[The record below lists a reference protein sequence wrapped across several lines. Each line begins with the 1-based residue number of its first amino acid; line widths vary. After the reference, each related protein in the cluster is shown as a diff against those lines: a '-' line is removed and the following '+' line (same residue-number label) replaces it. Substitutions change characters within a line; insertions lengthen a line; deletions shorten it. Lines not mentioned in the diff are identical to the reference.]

1 MRLPICEPPSS
12 YFIYSHIHTFTAVA
26 QPIIHMT
33 KAQIADLIKQ
43 VTSDAASVDERRS
56 AASDLAG
63 LVKTVGISAGLIDA
77 GVLASLKAATEHKK
91 SVNAREGALFA
102 YKELAEKLGH
112 PAEPYLIP
120 ELTAILNGF
129 GDKVASVR
137 DAADAASNAL
147 MALPGRFAVKL
158 LVPVLLANLSNE
170 KKWQTK
176 IAALKFL
183 GTLTKTSSSQVSRC
197 LPEMIPVVSDTMWET
212 KPEVK
217 VAAHECMTQ
226 ICGVLENIDVIP
238 FLPALISCIARP
250 EEVPE
255 CVYKLA
261 ATTFVQQVEAPTLS
275 IMVPLLVRGLAER
288 KPAILRQTSVIIDNM
303 CKLVENPADAHQF
316 LPLLVP
322 GLDRIIEIAADPE
335 LRTVATNARA
345 TLIRVGGGADVHTE
359 DPEAVAK
366 RLAGEHAETIALV
379 KKAVAGVSKD
389 KVDENTIDYVAS
401 LLYVMYDTHVLD
413 LPDWI
418 HTIVP
423 FIGPVI
429 GEAKAKEIAKPLL
442 AHFVEMDK
450 LRQKESPEEVIDEG
464 EELCNCEFS
473 LAYGGMILLNSTK
486 FRLTRGKIYGLCG
499 PNGVGKSTLMRAIA
513 NGQLDGFPPA
523 DELKTV
529 FVEHNLQA
537 SDADLSVLEFCLMDN
552 KFDSGDVTKTLQSV
566 GFDDDRL
573 AQAVGSLSGGWKM
586 KLELAR
592 AMLENADILL
602 LDEPTNHLDVK
613 NVKWLEDYLNNIP
626 NVTSL
631 VVSHDSGFLDRVCTH
646 IIHYENRKLKT
657 YKGNLSKFVEQR
669 PEARS
674 YYELSATQFSFKF
687 PEPGFLEGIKSKDK
701 AILKMQRIQFT
712 YPGATKQSLF
722 DVSLQCSLNSR
733 VACIGPNG
741 AGKST
746 MIKVLTGE
754 VIPDGGEVW
763 KHPNL
768 RVAYVAQHAF
778 HHIEQHLDKSPNEYI
793 RWRFQYGEDR
803 ELLAKASRQMTDED
817 RKQMDKVVVIENEKY
832 QIEAL
837 MGRRKAKRSYEYELK
852 FINKPHDDNQWVS
865 REKLEDWGFEKIIQ
879 AFDDKESAKEG
890 AYSRP
895 LTAANVEKHLKDVG
909 LDPEFSSHSRMRG
922 LSGGQKV
929 KVVLGACMWNQPHM
943 LVLDEPTNYL
953 DRDSLGALAGAITD
967 FGGGVIII
975 SHNSEFTDALCPEK
989 WNVNDGRLA
998 VSGAKKD
1005 MVIEKIELKEQET
1018 VTDAFGN
1025 VTKVKSKRKLTRKEL
1040 KLKEKKIAQKIKD
1053 GEPLNSSDEDF

>member
-1 MRLPICEPPSS
+1 
-12 YFIYSHIHTFTAVA
+12 
-26 QPIIHMT
+26 MT

-43 VTSDAASVDERRS
+43 VTSDTASIDERRA

-77 GVLASLKAATEHKK
+77 GVLASLKTATENKK

-102 YKELAEKLGH
+102 YKELADKLGY
-112 PAEPYLIP
+112 PAEPYLVP
-120 ELTAILNGF
+120 ELTSILNGY

-137 DAADAASNAL
+137 EAAEVAASAL
-147 MALPGRFAVKL
+147 MALPGRFSVKL
-158 LVPVLLANLSNE
+158 LVPVLLNNLSNE

-183 GTLTKTSSSQVSRC
+183 GNLTKTSATQVSRC
-197 LPEMIPVVSDTMWET
+197 LPEIIPAVSDSMWAT

-226 ICGVLENIDVIP
+226 VCGVLENIDVVP

-261 ATTFVQQVEAPTLS
+261 STTFVQQVEAPTLS

-288 KPAILRQTSVIIDNM
+288 KPAVLRQTAVIIDNM

-316 LPLLVP
+316 LPKLMP

-335 LRTVATNARA
+335 LRSVSTNARA
-345 TLIRVGGGADVHTE
+345 TMIRVGGGADVHIE

-366 RLAGEHAETIALV
+366 RLAEEHAQTIALV
-379 KKAVAGVSKD
+379 KKSISAVSKD
-389 KVDENTIDYVAS
+389 KVDEPTVDYVAS

-413 LPDWI
+413 LPDFI
-418 HTIVP
+418 HTVVP

-429 GEAKAKEIAKPLL
+429 GEAKAKEVAKPLL

-450 LRQKESPEEVIDEG
+450 KRQKQSNEEVIDEG

-473 LAYGGMILLNSTK
+473 LAYGGMILLNNTK
-486 FRLTRGKIYGLCG
+486 FRLTRGKVYGLCG

-513 NGQLDGFPPA
+513 NGQLEGFPPA

-537 SDADLSVLEFCLMDN
+537 SDADLSVLEFCLSDA
-552 KFDSGDVTKTLQSV
+552 KFESTAVSNTLKSV
-566 GFDDDRL
+566 GFDEDRL

-602 LDEPTNHLDVK
+602 LDEPTNHLDVS

-657 YKGNLSKFVEQR
+657 YRGNLSKFVEQR

-701 AILKMQRIQFT
+701 AILKMQRIKFT
-712 YPGATKQSLF
+712 YPGATKPSLQ

-754 VIPDGGEVW
+754 VIPESGEVW

-778 HHIEQHLDKSPNEYI
+778 HHIEQHLDKTPNEYI

-803 ELLAKASRQMTDED
+803 ELLAKASRQMTEED
-817 RKQMDKVVVIENEKY
+817 QKQMLKVVVIEAEKY
-832 QIEAL
+832 QIEAI

-879 AFDDKESAKEG
+879 AFDDKEAAKEG

-909 LDPEFSSHSRMRG
+909 LDPEFASHSRMRG

-975 SHNSEFTDALCPEK
+975 SHNAEFTDALCPEK
-989 WNVNDGRLA
+989 WNVVDGRL
-998 VSGAKKD
+998 SITGAKKE
-1005 MVIEKIELKEQET
+1005 MIVEKIELKEQET

-1040 KLKEKKIAQKIKD
+1040 KAKEKRIAQKIKD
-1053 GEPLNSSDEDF
+1053 GEALNSSDEDF

>member
-1 MRLPICEPPSS
+1 MRLWVVVEVVLLQHELASRRPICEPPSS

-183 GTLTKTSSSQVSRC
+183 GTLTKTSSSQ
-197 LPEMIPVVSDTMWET
+197 
-212 KPEVK
+212 PEVK

-250 EEVPE
+250 EEVPDWSR
-255 CVYKLA
+255 
-261 ATTFVQQVEAPTLS
+261 T
-275 IMVPLLVRGLAER
+275 
-288 KPAILRQTSVIIDNM
+288 
-303 CKLVENPADAHQF
+303 PADAHQF